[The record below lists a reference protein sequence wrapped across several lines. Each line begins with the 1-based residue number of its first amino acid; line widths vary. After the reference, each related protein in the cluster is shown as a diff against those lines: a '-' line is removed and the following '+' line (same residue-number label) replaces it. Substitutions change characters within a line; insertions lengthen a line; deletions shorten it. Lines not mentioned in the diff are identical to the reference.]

1 MKTINLIYLRV
12 QTKMCFGQKRG
23 YLNKMADS
31 SAILNLFKTKLSMM
45 TDNVMVILNVKL
57 EMSMSDGGFFANYLV
72 FFGKQNG
79 RQIRHFESDFDEFQ

>member
-1 MKTINLIYLRV
+1 
-12 QTKMCFGQKRG
+12 
-23 YLNKMADS
+23 
-31 SAILNLFKTKLSMM
+31 MM

-79 RQIRHFESDFDEFQ
+79 RQIRHFEFDFDKKQSTSQQT